1 MIAIVCLDDQDGM
14 LFHNRRQSMD
24 SRVREYMI
32 GLCGGKPLWMNG
44 YSAGQFTKIHPNIRI
59 AEDFLEKAGAGEYCF
74 VEDKDVADAADRV
87 EEVVIF
93 RWNRRYPADVRFP
106 MALFSQRWALRKTEE
121 FPGSSHERITVEVY
135 QL

>member
-1 MIAIVCLDDQDGM
+1 MILMVCLDDRDGM

-32 GLCGGKPLWMNG
+32 DLCRGKPLWMNN
-44 YSAGQFTKIHPNIRI
+44 YSAGQFSQIHPNFCI

-74 VEDKDVADAADRV
+74 VENMDAAAAADRA

-106 MALFSQRWALRKTEE
+106 IALFSDKWTLKKTEE
-121 FPGSSHERITVEVY
+121 FSGSSHERITVEVY